1 MSEYKGIKGFQVQT
15 RTEDPSPTEAQIG
28 DFYYNSSTGQ
38 FKNISN
44 GSAAW
49 ASGGNLNTGRGN
61 GAPAVSGTQNAALFF
76 AGYSTTVIGNTESY
90 NGTSWS
96 EVNDVNNN
104 RFQLAGAGTY
114 TAALAFGGTP
124 SHANGYTE
132 TWNGSSWT
140 EVNEMNAGRYGL
152 GGIGLQTAALAVS
165 GNNGS
170 AQQTS
175 NESWDGTSWTETG
188 DVNTARGEDP
198 MTGGTQ
204 TAGILAFGQI
214 NPGSPNPK
222 SNLTEI
228 WDCSSWTEVGDGNT
242 KRANLAG
249 SGTTTAALAFAG
261 LIPPATGATEEWN
274 GTSWTETSDLSTA
287 RDALS
292 GNGTTSSALAFGGN
306 TAPKQQTEEW
316 TQTFFTIKT
325 VTTS

>member
-15 RTEDPSPTEAQIG
+15 RAEDPSEGIIG
-28 DFYYNSSTGQ
+28 DFYYNSTSGD
-38 FKNISN
+38 FKTISN

-61 GAPAVSGTQNAALFF
+61 GAPAISGTQNAALFA
-76 AGYSTTVIGNTESY
+76 AGYSTTVVGNTESY

-104 RFQLAGAGTY
+104 RYQLAGAGTY

-124 SHANGYTE
+124 GHADGHTE
-132 TWNGSSWT
+132 TWDGSSWT
-140 EVNEMNAGRYGL
+140 EVNNLNTGRYGL
-152 GGIGLQTAALAVS
+152 GGIGTQTAALATG
-165 GNNGS
+165 GNPGP
-170 AQQTS
+170 AQLAS
-175 NESWDGTSWTETG
+175 NESWDGTNWTEVG
-188 DVNTARGEDP
+188 DLNTARGEDP

-204 TAGILAFGQI
+204 TAGIFAFGQI
-214 NPGSPNPK
+214 NPGTPNNK
-222 SNLTEI
+222 TGKTEI
-228 WDCSSWTEVGDGNT
+228 WDGSSWTEVGDGNT
-242 KRANLAG
+242 GRANLSG

-261 LIPPATGATEEWN
+261 LIPPATAVTEEWN
-274 GTSWTETSDLSTA
+274 GTSWTETADLSTA

-306 TAPKQQTEEW
+306 TSPKQQTEEW